1 MQESMRSN
9 IHAPGA
15 ADAMM
20 DEFMQQNGQMGPMS
34 APSSLAMEQMRRDFE
49 ALNAGQKQSNGSPHW
64 AAEFEPGID
73 DNARMEAAFQRP
85 KGFSPQEFDRYVQS
99 RQGSMGARAASP
111 LTNNMSTMN
120 GMNTWQR
127 PMGMGMGYGSGMNSM
142 MMSPYS
148 QMNTLQQ
155 QPEAQVQGKG
165 KSRMVELDD
174 KDWETQFAQLEQDQS
189 QADLLDEE
197 ANRAMEA
204 ELNEINRSVHSKPT
218 ETDRFG
224 DFEKIWQDIKAE
236 MHADISRNMYG
247 DINDTDLY
255 RNSDNINDWADFDG
269 DLNTHLQ
276 DPQLGDYLFE
286 QENPFADTLD
296 PFDEGVR
303 IMDEGGNLSLAALAF
318 EAAVQKNPDHVDA
331 WTRLG
336 AAQAQNEK
344 ETPAIRALEQAV
356 KLDPTNS
363 AALMG
368 LAVSYTNEGYDTTAY
383 RTLERWLSSK
393 YPQIVPPPADPA
405 TGADPL
411 ANDYGFTERHVLHE
425 RVTDLFIRAAQLAP
439 TPESMDPDV
448 QVGLGV
454 LFYGDDKFDKAVDCF
469 GAALAST
476 EAGATNSQQGN
487 QRPLLWNRLGATL
500 ANSGRSEEAIQAYE
514 RALELN
520 PNFVRARYNLGVSC
534 INIGCYEEAAE
545 HLLGALS
552 MHQISEREGREKA
565 KEILGNGNGSG
576 VGIAGGIGGGASGGR
591 VDDEELDRMLNHNQ
605 STNLY
610 DTLRRVFTHMGRKDL
625 VERVGNGMDV
635 DGFRG
640 EFNF

>member
-1 MQESMRSN
+1 M
-9 IHAPGA
+9 HAPGA

-20 DEFMQQNGQMGPMS
+20 DEFMQQNAQMGPMS
-34 APSSLAMEQMRRDFE
+34 APSAVAMEQMRRDFE
-49 ALNAGQKQSNGSPHW
+49 ALNTAPQQRNGSPHW
-64 AAEFEPGID
+64 AAEFEPAID
-73 DNARMEAAFQRP
+73 DNIRMEAAFQRP

-99 RQGSMGARAASP
+99 RQGSMGARTGSP
-111 LTNNMSTMN
+111 MTSSMNNNMSSMSS
-120 GMNTWQR
+120 WQR
-127 PMGMGMGYGSGMNSM
+127 PMGLGMGYGGGLGMNN
-142 MMSPYS
+142 MMSQPFNS
-148 QMNTLQQ
+148 MNTMQ
-155 QPEAQVQGKG
+155 QPEAQTQGKG
-165 KSRMVELDD
+165 KGRMVELDD

-189 QADLLDEE
+189 QTDLLDEE

-204 ELNEINRSVHSKPT
+204 ELNEINRSVHDKPTT

-224 DFEKIWQDIKAE
+224 DFEDIWKGIKAE
-236 MHADISRNMYG
+236 MSADLSRNMYD
-247 DINDTDLY
+247 DINDNDMY
-255 RNSDNINDWADFDG
+255 RNGELNDWADFDG

-286 QENPFADTLD
+286 QENPFSNLLD

-363 AALMG
+363 SALMG

-383 RTLERWLSSK
+383 RTLERWLGSK
-393 YPQIVPPPADPA
+393 YPSIAPLPSDP
-405 TGADPL
+405 TTRADPL
-411 ANDYGFTERHVLHE
+411 ASASDFGFTERHVLHE
-425 RVTDLFIRAAQLAP
+425 RVTNLFIRAAQLAP
-439 TPESMDPDV
+439 TPEAMDPDV

-454 LFYGDDKFDKAVDCF
+454 LFYGDDKFEKAVDCF

-476 EAGATNSQQGN
+476 EAGATNSERGN

-534 INIGCYEEAAE
+534 INIGCYEEAAQ

-552 MHQISEREGREKA
+552 MHQVSEREGRDKA
-565 KEILGNGNGSG
+565 KEILGDG
-576 VGIAGGIGGGASGGR
+576 AGGGNR
-591 VDDEELDRMLNHNQ
+591 LDDEELERMLNHNQ

-625 VERVGNGMDV
+625 MERVGSGMNV
-635 DGFRG
+635 DSFRG
-640 EFNF
+640 EFDF